1 MIMPFSQARSLRS
14 NRRGED
20 SQSAVPES
28 GQQSRSQLEPDVA
41 RTLSSNHMPDT
52 AGQVINLGA
61 FAENFTCL
69 LYRASVT
76 GARARDAPPRN
87 RSPLVS
93 AAPRLWTPDLME

>member
-41 RTLSSNHMPDT
+41 RTLSSNHIPET
-52 AGQVINLGA
+52 TGQAIDLGA
-61 FAENFTCL
+61 FIGNL
-69 LYRASVT
+69 
-76 GARARDAPPRN
+76 G
-87 RSPLVS
+87 
-93 AAPRLWTPDLME
+93 